1 MKRRQHIV
9 SAVICL
15 ICLTVSAAFPQT
27 ASAAAAGTAEV
38 VIFHTND
45 THGYLTG
52 DGESTVGLDKVA
64 ALKKSEP
71 ESVLVD
77 AGDATQGLPVAS
89 LTRGRDVIRLM
100 NLAGY
105 DVMAAGNHEFDFG
118 TEQFLANAAAADF
131 PILAANV
138 YRDGRLLLSGVQEG
152 NSGDHVILERKGVRI
167 GFFGLTTAETA
178 VAVNPMYVSGL
189 TFRNEVETAKEQI
202 DDLKDE
208 GADVIIAVCH
218 MGDGG
223 APCNSTQLA
232 EALTGEYQN
241 ELDAIIDGHSHTVEN
256 REVNGVAIVQTGT
269 GLSAVGRLELQ
280 ISGDEVKVSEQL
292 LTPKD
297 LAGLAGDEA
306 VADEL
311 SRIEASQA
319 AMLDQTVGTVNTTL
333 WAGTVGGISVARAV
347 ETNFGD
353 FAADA
358 FREAGIAFLKNTGE
372 DRDIPVIAVENGG
385 GIRASLHN
393 GDITLGDLISA
404 FPYSNTLYMKEITP
418 ALLYQIMEISAGS
431 MDGQDGGTG
440 MLLQQDVFGGFLQI
454 SGFNVEFNPDAPAG
468 ERVVSIAAEGFRQP
482 LSRSDTSSKLLLVSN
497 NYIMSGGNGYDVLA
511 QLPKKGEAG
520 GELETIQGYLEECIA
535 KNTLKSYAVP
545 AGRIVIKGDDYEPH
559 DYTASVRIT
568 DKNGAAADRTVI
580 YRVDG
585 GSYQEGV
592 TDAEGIL
599 RITVSDGAH
608 SIRLHDGQKDVYT
621 DNYTGIGLVED
632 GIRSFP
638 SLELTENAGQTGAEL
653 TFSDIAED
661 AWYRDAVSFVCEKGL
676 MQGSGEMFYPE
687 QNTSRAMA
695 VTVLWR
701 LAGSPEAEKNETFSD
716 AESDAYYAGA
726 LDWAAEAGIAAG
738 TAPGIF
744 RPEEPVSRE
753 QLAVFLYRFAESQN
767 CDISVSTD
775 PVCFRDADN
784 IDAYAASAVKWAC
797 DRGILKGTAEGVL
810 SPDTSASRAQMAEIV
825 MRMSQD
831 R

>member
-1 MKRRQHIV
+1 
-9 SAVICL
+9 
-15 ICLTVSAAFPQT
+15 
-27 ASAAAAGTAEV
+27 
-38 VIFHTND
+38 
-45 THGYLTG
+45 
-52 DGESTVGLDKVA
+52 
-64 ALKKSEP
+64 
-71 ESVLVD
+71 
-77 AGDATQGLPVAS
+77 
-89 LTRGRDVIRLM
+89 
-100 NLAGY
+100 
-105 DVMAAGNHEFDFG
+105 
-118 TEQFLANAAAADF
+118 
-131 PILAANV
+131 
-138 YRDGRLLLSGVQEG
+138 
-152 NSGDHVILERKGVRI
+152 
-167 GFFGLTTAETA
+167 
-178 VAVNPMYVSGL
+178 MYVSGL
-189 TFRNEVETAKEQI
+189 TFRDEVEMAKEQI

-358 FREAGIAFLKNTGE
+358 FREAGIAFSKNTGE

-440 MLLQQDVFGGFLQI
+440 MLLQKDVFGGFLQI

-482 LSRSDTSSKLLLVSN
+482 LSRSDTSSKLPLVSN

-535 KNTLKSYAVP
+535 ENTLKSYAVP

-559 DYTASVRIT
+559 AYTASVRIM

-592 TDAEGIL
+592 TDTEGI
-599 RITVSDGAH
+599 R
-608 SIRLHDGQKDVYT
+608 
-621 DNYTGIGLVED
+621 
-632 GIRSFP
+632 
-638 SLELTENAGQTGAEL
+638 
-653 TFSDIAED
+653 
-661 AWYRDAVSFVCEKGL
+661 
-676 MQGSGEMFYPE
+676 
-687 QNTSRAMA
+687 
-695 VTVLWR
+695 
-701 LAGSPEAEKNETFSD
+701 
-716 AESDAYYAGA
+716 
-726 LDWAAEAGIAAG
+726 
-738 TAPGIF
+738 PG
-744 RPEEPVSRE
+744 
-753 QLAVFLYRFAESQN
+753 
-767 CDISVSTD
+767 
-775 PVCFRDADN
+775 
-784 IDAYAASAVKWAC
+784 
-797 DRGILKGTAEGVL
+797 
-810 SPDTSASRAQMAEIV
+810 
-825 MRMSQD
+825 
-831 R
+831 